1 MIWTKSGRK
10 NAMGKNGRQPN
21 TGKRISVHRII
32 KVLETDQNIAF
43 SDPDS
48 EDE

>member
-1 MIWTKSGRK
+1 MDKKRTE

-32 KVLETDQNIAF
+32 KVLETDQNLAF